1 MRLLIDLQVLQRPN
15 RLDPWRTCL
24 ERLLPALI
32 EAAPSQIAEAYV
44 STRLSRESGHVAGAV
59 AGLPEDAILARLAP
73 G

>member
-32 EAAPSQIAEAYV
+32 EAAPAIPTADV
-44 STRLSRESGHVAGAV
+44 RTDRMSTSAGGHRGCVITSGLNSTFVV
-59 AGLPEDAILARLAP
+59 C
-73 G
+73 